1 MHSLLEAVYTR
12 VLVLNSPVCVCV
24 CVISVYSGIAADESS
39 GKLEPKIT
47 YRFPREEEHFV
58 SDVTLC
64 DVT

>member
-1 MHSLLEAVYTR
+1 MY
-12 VLVLNSPVCVCV
+12 VLVLNSPVCV

-58 SDVTLC
+58 SDVTLL
-64 DVT
+64 